1 MVCSITISERND
13 APDKPWGSSG
23 RRQSAAARSGLARVR
38 YLLAAV
44 ALAATAALSLPA
56 WAQTTRQT
64 ADDLAKNYSKEAMEQ
79 ALQTKQRFD
88 LYGLHFESDRSAINA
103 DGTSLLD
110 DIATALKNFPD
121 WGLRIVGHTD
131 ATADPQ
137 HNEALSLDRA
147 NAIKAALVERGVDP
161 QRLLTAGGGESRPVA
176 ANNTP
181 EGRAESPGRTHSVHQ
196 YRRSQETAQGDV
208 RLSGRTDGNII

>member
-1 MVCSITISERND
+1 MACSITISERND

-23 RRQSAAARSGLARVR
+23 RRQSAAARNGLATVR

-44 ALAATAALSLPA
+44 ALAAAAALSLPA
-56 WAQTTRQT
+56 RAQT

-88 LYGLHFESDRSAINA
+88 LYGLHFESEQSAINA
-103 DGTSLLD
+103 DGKSLLD

-147 NAIKAALVERGVDP
+147 NAIKAALVERGLDP
-161 QRLLTAGGGESRPVA
+161 QRLLTAGAGESSA
-176 ANNTP
+176 
-181 EGRAESPGRTHSVHQ
+181 GRRKQHARGASFESPGRTHSVHRF
-196 YRRSQETAQGDV
+196 RRSQETAQVDV
-208 RLSGRTDGNII
+208 RLSSRTDGDII